1 MTAPYQSESGMEWSS
16 QGLNPTWLYCGM
28 CGSYHDGDCRYGDDD
43 DE

>member
-1 MTAPYQSESGMEWSS
+1 MTAPYQPESGMEWSS

-43 DE
+43 DG